1 MPYVSL
7 NPATNRV
14 VESFTSLDDHHLAD
28 ALAHTRRAQQA
39 WAATTLSERA
49 DLLVTLA
56 RTLRAERDECA
67 ELIAGEMGKVLREAR
82 AEVEKCALACEYY
95 SLHGPH
101 FLGPEEVPTD
111 ATASYVDYPPLGTV
125 LGIMPWNFPFLQVF
139 RFAVPALMA
148 GNAAV
153 LKPAFNVPRCA
164 RRIERLF
171 VEAGF
176 PQHLFATVLIEAGQV
191 EDAVSS
197 HDVHGVSFTGSE
209 ASGRQVA
216 AWAGHHLK
224 KCVLELGGSDAFVVL
239 EDADLEAAAAAAVRS
254 RFLNCG
260 QSCIAAKRI
269 IVPAAVADGFVALLD
284 ERVAAL
290 KAGDPFDDTSDM
302 GPMARLDL
310 REAFHRQVSDSIAQG
325 AKAVRGC
332 APLAG
337 EGYYYQPSLLDH
349 VSARTRAYHEEVFGP
364 VACVVRVADEN
375 EALEV
380 ANDSRYGLGASVWS
394 RDAERAE
401 RIAARIEAGMV
412 FVNSQTRSDPRLPF
426 GGVKASGFGREF
438 SYHGIR
444 EFVNAKTVWVR

>member
-1 MPYVSL
+1 
-7 NPATNRV
+7 
-14 VESFTSLDDHHLAD
+14 
-28 ALAHTRRAQQA
+28 
-39 WAATTLSERA
+39 
-49 DLLVTLA
+49 
-56 RTLRAERDECA
+56 
-67 ELIAGEMGKVLREAR
+67 
-82 AEVEKCALACEYY
+82 
-95 SLHGPH
+95 
-101 FLGPEEVPTD
+101 
-111 ATASYVDYPPLGTV
+111 
-125 LGIMPWNFPFLQVF
+125 
-139 RFAVPALMA
+139 
-148 GNAAV
+148 
-153 LKPAFNVPRCA
+153 
-164 RRIERLF
+164 
-171 VEAGF
+171 
-176 PQHLFATVLIEAGQV
+176 
-191 EDAVSS
+191 
-197 HDVHGVSFTGSE
+197 
-209 ASGRQVA
+209 
-216 AWAGHHLK
+216 
-224 KCVLELGGSDAFVVL
+224 VVL

-290 KAGDPFDDTSDM
+290 KAGDPFDDTSDL

-337 EGYYYQPSLLDH
+337 EGYYYQPSLLDR
-349 VSARTRAYHEEVFGP
+349 VSARTRAYHEEMFGP
-364 VACVVRVADEN
+364 VACVVRVADET
-375 EALEV
+375 EALQV